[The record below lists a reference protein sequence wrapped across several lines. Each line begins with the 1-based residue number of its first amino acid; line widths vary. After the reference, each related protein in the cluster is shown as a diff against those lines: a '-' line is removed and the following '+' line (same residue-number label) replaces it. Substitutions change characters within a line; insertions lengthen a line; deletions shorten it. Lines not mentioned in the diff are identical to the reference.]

1 MDKNAT
7 ASAPMA
13 RASSIAFG
21 APSSRDPSAPGSL
34 AACIK
39 ARVDANPNGE
49 VIAYAG
55 SGDSIS
61 RTHAELWRRSTSLA
75 SGLRAF
81 GGRAGRSVALL
92 LPDIL
97 DCLPA
102 YWASLRSGLVAAP
115 LGPTA
120 MAAHRDGGDEAL
132 HAILALLDQPII
144 VVNRR
149 TEVLIDSIR
158 RWRGDAE
165 IALIDDIEPSVE
177 SCDEIAAANPSCL
190 IPTSGSTGRTKLVA
204 LSESAILHRAF
215 PKMLE
220 GVWPTILSQFPIDGV
235 SGFQAAFLLHGSWVQ
250 MPQSEL
256 TTRPLSV
263 LDAAER
269 YRVNALALTNS
280 TIARLLSEAAHGE
293 RQWDLG
299 SLTSVLLGAETI
311 VPRVTRDFARLL
323 ERHGA
328 AGVALRAGY
337 GSTETGSLVLGADP
351 TAESDDDEHETSAP
365 LGRCEDGVALRIVDE
380 HQRVVLEGEFGE
392 VQAYCPQNLFSGYAG
407 EPSGI
412 GAYLTNDG
420 WWRSG
425 DIGRLQDGVL
435 SLHGRIKDVMISQ
448 GRKISLADID
458 AALLAELGPNVR
470 ACACSVVWPGETKET
485 LAVVFAGRDPSARP
499 DPIEASIRRAVMRRF
514 GLHVGSIVET
524 VLEKIPF
531 TGTGKLRRR
540 ELSEKLLAGFYG
552 PGASSAAEA
561 GPMSAADKIWIEI
574 FGPEAAERPDESFF
588 DLGGDS
594 LRAVSLF
601 TLIEERVGRTIAVE
615 SFFEQPTL
623 AHLRSLVEGSAAPAM
638 NAPTRRT
645 EVPWPLEP
653 GLRQRLLAYFETWS
667 GERPTRDRLVA
678 ALNST
683 GAKPPIFWCFQ
694 TDEEFARLAQRLGPD
709 QPLYAFRSGDR
720 LINYD
725 EDEIQAFALR
735 YAHEIIEARPHGPVF
750 VGGNCQGAVVALATA
765 QHLLRRGR
773 AVPLLILMEWGF
785 PLEPYAGPVLLLY
798 GRESSQANP
807 YKRFVSPEI
816 GWKRVFREYASDEI
830 TGTHGQ
836 FFDDENIDSLA
847 SALSRRIDE
856 SLNRASSLLARPT
869 PYALDVLG
877 DLPQRVDAGEC
888 WTIAVRLQ
896 NRGGQIWSAER
907 TGVFL
912 AAYWLDADGMMAACL
927 GERTPTPAMA
937 PNTPVELALSVKA
950 PDFAGSFTL
959 VIDLVEEGSD
969 WIDGARQF
977 ALQAQMVVA
986 DPSARP

>member
-1 MDKNAT
+1 MDTSAT
-7 ASAPMA
+7 ASAA
-13 RASSIAFG
+13 VGRAPAIAFG

-34 AACIK
+34 LACIK
-39 ARVDANPNGE
+39 ARVEANPHGE

-55 SGDSIS
+55 SGENVS
-61 RTHAELWRRSTSLA
+61 RTHVELWRRSMSLA

-97 DCLPA
+97 DCVPA

-120 MAAHRDGGDEAL
+120 MAAYRDSGDEAL

-144 VVNRR
+144 VVSRR
-149 TEVLIDSIR
+149 TEFLIDSIR

-165 IALIDDIEPSVE
+165 IASIDDLEPPAPA
-177 SCDEIAAANPSCL
+177 CDDFAAANPSCL

-204 LSESAILHRAF
+204 LSESAMLHRAF

-220 GVWPTILSQFPIDGV
+220 GVWPTILSQFPIDAV

-250 MPQSEL
+250 IPRSEL
-256 TTRPLSV
+256 TTKPLSV

-269 YRVNALALTNS
+269 YRANALALTNS
-280 TIARLLSEAAHGE
+280 TIARLSSEAARVD

-299 SLTSVLLGAETI
+299 SLTSVLLGGETI
-311 VPRVTRDFARLL
+311 VPSVTRDFARLL
-323 ERHGA
+323 KRNGA
-328 AGVALRAGY
+328 ARVAMRAGY

-351 TAESDDDEHETSAP
+351 TAESDDEDYETSAP
-365 LGRCEDGVALRIVDE
+365 LGRCEAGVALRIVDE
-380 HQRVVLEGEFGE
+380 HQHVLLEGELGE

-407 EPSGI
+407 EPSGLR
-412 GAYLTNDG
+412 GYLTNDG

-458 AALLAELGPNVR
+458 AALLAELGPDIR
-470 ACACSVVWPGETKET
+470 ACACSVMWPGETKET
-485 LAVVFAGRDPSARP
+485 LAVVFAGRDPSARA

-514 GLHVGSIVET
+514 GLHVGSILET

-552 PGASSAAEA
+552 PASSSAAEA
-561 GPMSAADKIWIEI
+561 GPTSAADEIWIEI
-574 FGPEAAERPDESFF
+574 FGSEAAARPDVNFF

-615 SFFEQPTL
+615 SFFERPTL
-623 AHLRSLVEGSAAPAM
+623 AHLRSLVQGYAAPAM
-638 NAPTRRT
+638 DAPARRADI
-645 EVPWPLEP
+645 PWPLEP

-667 GERPTRDRLVA
+667 GERPTRDRLVT
-678 ALNST
+678 ALNSE
-683 GAKPPIFWCFQ
+683 GSKPPMFWCFQ
-694 TDEEFARLAQRLGPD
+694 TDEEFVRLARRLGPD

-735 YAHEIIEARPHGPVF
+735 YVHEIIEARPNGPVF
-750 VGGNCQGAVVALATA
+750 VGGNCQGAVIALAIA
-765 QHLLRRGR
+765 QHLLRRR
-773 AVPLLILMEWGF
+773 RDVPLLILMEWGF
-785 PLEPYAGPVLLLY
+785 PLEPYAGPVLLIY

-807 YKRFVSPEI
+807 HKRFVNAEI

-847 SALSRRIDE
+847 SALSRRLGE
-856 SLNRASSLLARPT
+856 SLKRASSLLARPT
-869 PYALDVLG
+869 PYALGVLG
-877 DLPQRVDAGEC
+877 DLPRRIGAGER
-888 WTIAVRLQ
+888 WTIAVRLE
-896 NRGGQIWSAER
+896 NRGEQIWSGER

-912 AAYWLDADGMMAACL
+912 AAYWLDANGMMAACL

-937 PNTPVELALSVKA
+937 PNTPVELALSVRA
-950 PDFAGSFTL
+950 PDLAGAFTL

-977 ALQAQMVVA
+977 AFQALIDVR
-986 DPSARP
+986 DPLARE